1 MSAISTWV
9 LSIVGIIILSILV
22 DLILPSGKTSSF
34 IKNIFGYL
42 IIVVILSPVFTF
54 FTNKEFSVNDLFDKE
69 NVQIQDGFVASV
81 NRQFLDNAEKA
92 IEKACE
98 QEGFRFVEV
107 GIDANIFESNLVINQ
122 ISIDLKFVVIDDK
135 AKNKNI
141 KTSIL
146 DIVQDNIKIEKEIVV
161 FYE

>member
-107 GIDANIFESNLVINQ
+107 GIEADIFENQLIINQ
-122 ISIDLKFVVIDDK
+122 ISVNLKFVVIDDK

>member
-54 FTNKEFSVNDLFDKE
+54 FTSKEFSVNDLFDKE

-98 QEGFRFVEV
+98 EEGFKFVEV
-107 GIDANIFESNLVINQ
+107 GIEADIFENQLIINQ
-122 ISIDLKFVVIDDK
+122 ISINLKFVVIDDK

-146 DIVQDNIKIEKEIVV
+146 DIVQNNIKIEKEIVV

>member
-1 MSAISTWV
+1 M
-9 LSIVGIIILSILV
+9 
-22 DLILPSGKTSSF
+22 
-34 IKNIFGYL
+34 
-42 IIVVILSPVFTF
+42 FTF
-54 FTNKEFSVNDLFDKE
+54 FTSKEFSVNDLFDKE

-98 QEGFRFVEV
+98 EEGFKFVEV
-107 GIDANIFESNLVINQ
+107 GIEADIFENQLIINQ
-122 ISIDLKFVVIDDK
+122 ISVNLKFVVIDDK

-146 DIVQDNIKIEKEIVV
+146 DIVQNNIKIEKEIVV

>member
-54 FTNKEFSVNDLFDKE
+54 FTSKEFSVNDLFDKE

-98 QEGFRFVEV
+98 EEGFRFVEV
-107 GIDANIFESNLVINQ
+107 GIEADIFENQLIINQ
-122 ISIDLKFVVIDDK
+122 ISVNLKFVVIDDK

-146 DIVQDNIKIEKEIVV
+146 DIVQGNIKIEKEIVV

>member
-54 FTNKEFSVNDLFDKE
+54 FTSKEFSVNDLFDKE

-98 QEGFRFVEV
+98 EEGFKFVEV
-107 GIDANIFESNLVINQ
+107 GIEADIFENQLIINQ
-122 ISIDLKFVVIDDK
+122 ISVNLKFVVIDDK

-146 DIVQDNIKIEKEIVV
+146 DIVQNNIKIEKEIVV

>member
-54 FTNKEFSVNDLFDKE
+54 FTSKEFSVNDLFDKE

-98 QEGFRFVEV
+98 EEGFRFVEV
-107 GIDANIFESNLVINQ
+107 GIEADIFENQLIINQ
-122 ISIDLKFVVIDDK
+122 ISVNLKFVVIDDK

-146 DIVQDNIKIEKEIVV
+146 DIVQDNIKIEKEINL
-161 FYE
+161 

>member
-22 DLILPSGKTSSF
+22 DLILPSGRTSGF

-54 FTNKEFSVNDLFDKE
+54 FTNKNFSVNDLFDKE

-81 NRQFLDNAEKA
+81 NRQFLDNAERA
-92 IEKACE
+92 IEQACNDA
-98 QEGFRFVEV
+98 GIHYVEV
-107 GIDANIFESNLVINQ
+107 GIDANIFENQLVINQ
-122 ISIDLKFVVIDDK
+122 ISVNLKFVVIDENL
-135 AKNKNI
+135 KNKNI
-141 KTSIL
+141 KESVL
-146 DIVQDNIKIEKEIVV
+146 DIIEKNIKVDKGVVV

>member
-54 FTNKEFSVNDLFDKE
+54 FTSKDFSVNDLFDKE

-98 QEGFRFVEV
+98 EEGFRFVEV
-107 GIDANIFESNLVINQ
+107 GIEADIFENQLIINQ
-122 ISIDLKFVVIDDK
+122 ISVNLKFVVIDDK

>member
-54 FTNKEFSVNDLFDKE
+54 FTSKDFSVNDLFDKE

-98 QEGFRFVEV
+98 EEGFRFVEV
-107 GIDANIFESNLVINQ
+107 GIEADIFENQLIINQ
-122 ISIDLKFVVIDDK
+122 ISVNLKFVVIDDK

-146 DIVQDNIKIEKEIVV
+146 EIVQDNIKIEKEIVV

>member
-54 FTNKEFSVNDLFDKE
+54 FTSKEFSVNDLFDKE

-98 QEGFRFVEV
+98 EEGFRFVEV
-107 GIDANIFESNLVINQ
+107 GIEADIFENQLIINQ
-122 ISIDLKFVVIDDK
+122 ISVNLKFVVIDDK

>member
-98 QEGFRFVEV
+98 EEGFRFVEV

>member
-54 FTNKEFSVNDLFDKE
+54 FTKKDFSVNDLFDKE

-81 NRQFLDNAEKA
+81 NRQFLNNAEKA

-98 QEGFRFVEV
+98 EEGFRFVEV
-107 GIDANIFESNLVINQ
+107 GIEADIFENQLIINQ
-122 ISIDLKFVVIDDK
+122 ISVNLKFVVIDDK

>member
-54 FTNKEFSVNDLFDKE
+54 FTSKEFSVNDLFDKE

-98 QEGFRFVEV
+98 EEGFRFVEV
-107 GIDANIFESNLVINQ
+107 GIEADIFENQLIINQ
-122 ISIDLKFVVIDDK
+122 ISVNLKFVVIEDK

>member
-54 FTNKEFSVNDLFDKE
+54 FTNKDFSVNDLFDKE
-69 NVQIQDGFVASV
+69 SVQIQDGFVASV

-92 IEKACE
+92 IETACAE
-98 QEGFRFVEV
+98 AGFRFVEV
-107 GIDANIFESNLVINQ
+107 GIEADIFENQLIINQ
-122 ISIDLKFVVIDDK
+122 ISVNLKFVVIDENS
-135 AKNKNI
+135 KNKNI

-146 DIVQDNIKIEKEIVV
+146 DIVQDTIKVEKEIVV